1 MHASYALDAFVV
13 MPNHLHAIV
22 VQEAMND
29 RTSLSTV
36 IGLFK
41 SRASRRA
48 GCPIWQRSYHD
59 RVIRDEE
66 ELAAFRD
73 YIETNPL
80 RWALDRENPE
90 RQRSEAG
97 PVGDRPLQP

>member
-1 MHASYALDAFVV
+1 M
-13 MPNHLHAIV
+13 
-22 VQEAMND
+22 
-29 RTSLSTV
+29 
-36 IGLFK
+36 
-41 SRASRRA
+41 
-48 GCPIWQRSYHD
+48 
-59 RVIRDEE
+59 IRHEE

-97 PVGDRPLQP
+97 PVGTGPYSLDGVDGGPKV